1 LRTVLFIAFL
11 AIALW
16 AAPYWSIALFQFPF
30 LDSALAAEIS
40 NGAKIFNANCSSCH
54 IGGGNIL
61 IIEKTLKKQALSKY
75 LKDYDTDSVQAIIHQ
90 VQHGKNAMPAFKSK
104 LSEQE
109 ILEVAA
115 YVFQK
120 AEQGWQNS

>member
-1 LRTVLFIAFL
+1 MRRVLFIVFL
-11 AIALW
+11 AIA
-16 AAPYWSIALFQFPF
+16 SFQFTF
-30 LDSALAAEIS
+30 IDSALAAEIS
-40 NGAKIFNANCSSCH
+40 NGAKIFNANCASCH

-61 IIEKTLKKQALSKY
+61 IAEKTLKKQALSKY
-75 LKDYDTDSVQAIIHQ
+75 LKDYDTDSMQAIIYQ
-90 VQHGKNAMPAFKSK
+90 VQNGKNAMPPFKSK

-120 AEQGWQNS
+120 VEQGWQDS

>member
-1 LRTVLFIAFL
+1 MRIVLFIAFL
-11 AIALW
+11 AIAL
-16 AAPYWSIALFQFPF
+16 FQFTF
-30 LDSALAAEIS
+30 IDLVFAAEIS
-40 NGAKIFNANCSSCH
+40 NGAKIFHSNCSSCH

-61 IIEKTLKKQALSKY
+61 IAEKTLKKDALSKY
-75 LKDYDTDSVQAIIHQ
+75 LKDYDTDSMQSIIYQ
-90 VQHGKNAMPAFKSK
+90 VQNGKNAMPAFKSK

-120 AEQGWQNS
+120 AEQDWQDS